1 MTCRSIGKRSI
12 LECWSRTGRRCVRL
26 RFRCPG
32 GGTVMAKKDERL
44 VETRLGRMRLPES
57 QVLSFP
63 RGLIGFMGHRE
74 FTLPGPGRVSFP
86 VLQSLTDPS
95 LGLLVTDPYQFLTDY
110 EVVIGE
116 ADLKVLGVSSREQVT
131 ILVTVTIP
139 QGMPERTTLNLSGPI
154 IVNNDARIGLRS
166 PDRGALSLPFHPRD
180 DAAPQKK
187 RLPNRRSRPERR
199 SCGCRHAGG
208 CGLAEQ
214 VRLHRQELF
223 GNLRRIRLIGPA
235 STGP

>member
-1 MTCRSIGKRSI
+1 
-12 LECWSRTGRRCVRL
+12 
-26 RFRCPG
+26 
-32 GGTVMAKKDERL
+32 
-44 VETRLGRMRLPES
+44 MRLPES

-74 FTLPGPGRVSFP
+74 FTLLQVREESPFL

-154 IVNNDARIGLRS
+154 IVNNDARIGLQVPQTEGRYPS
-166 PDRGALSLPFHPRD
+166 HFTPGMTPPRKKSASRTAGRGPKGARVAADTPE
-180 DAAPQKK
+180 DAD
-187 RLPNRRSRPERR
+187 
-199 SCGCRHAGG
+199 
-208 CGLAEQ
+208 
-214 VRLHRQELF
+214 
-223 GNLRRIRLIGPA
+223 
-235 STGP
+235 